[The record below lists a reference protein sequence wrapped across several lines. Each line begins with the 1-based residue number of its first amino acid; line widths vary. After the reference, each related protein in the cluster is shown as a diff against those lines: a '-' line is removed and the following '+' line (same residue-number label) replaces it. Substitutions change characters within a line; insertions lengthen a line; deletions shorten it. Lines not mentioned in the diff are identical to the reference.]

1 MTDRSVAAEQDAGA
15 APPAAEIGAVR
26 PERVAWTVLLVAF
39 VCFCVLTIGIV
50 FGVYQFLFQSAVALP
65 VSLEVS
71 KGTVGITGA
80 DLIEAV
86 ERDQRN
92 LTDTATSI
100 STDALSQATI
110 QIHNLTDGDA
120 QPSLLAAVTLR
131 GNTVLTF
138 DYANTPRFDWSQL
151 PQRIQFTSLRGALD
165 ILVAGVG
172 VRSLQMDIYS
182 NEPSGGGVHVQLL
195 SKGRYRLSASEDEV
209 RLLSLSGQGT
219 ARFLDDPGSPRSA
232 RAGQE
237 LVMRLGSRS
246 VIQQERIQNVLDNPT
261 FSLIEPAVEGA
272 DSTGAPPS
280 WECAA
285 PPDQTP
291 QGTYSLVE
299 FEGRQ
304 GMRLRRVNN
313 ARTNGEVRC
322 TQVFPGGLDVS
333 GFDTMRIL
341 TTFSPENQ
349 SLSVCGSLASEC
361 ILMLRIDYRDAYENH
376 GSWLRGFY
384 YAEDVTG
391 AARKTCASCIQDH
404 IHTRQAVWYTFDSDN
419 LLNLI
424 AEEIRPFR
432 IDSVTFYASGHQFD
446 IVVGEVILLVGNS
459 TINGGNGG

>member
-1 MTDRSVAAEQDAGA
+1 MTDHSPATAAET
-15 APPAAEIGAVR
+15 APATEIGAAH
-26 PERVAWTVLLVAF
+26 PERIAWMVLLVAF
-39 VCFCVLTIGIV
+39 ACFCVLTIGIV
-50 FGVYQFLFQSAVALP
+50 FGVYQFLFQSTVALP
-65 VSLEVS
+65 VSLEVAI
-71 KGTVGITGA
+71 GTVGITGA
-80 DLIEAV
+80 DMIEAV

-92 LTDTATSI
+92 LTDTGTSI
-100 STDALSQATI
+100 STDALSQATL
-110 QIHNLTDGDA
+110 QIHSLAADNNDVA
-120 QPSLLAAVTLR
+120 QSALLVAVTLQ

-151 PQRIQFTSLRGALD
+151 PQRIQFTSLQGALD
-165 ILVAGVG
+165 ILVTGAGE
-172 VRSLQMDIYS
+172 RSLQMDIYID
-182 NEPSGGGVHVQLL
+182 EPGGGVQVQLL
-195 SKGRYRLSASEDEV
+195 SKGRYRLSASADEV
-209 RLLSLSGQGT
+209 RLLSLSGRGT
-219 ARFLDDPGSPRSA
+219 ARFVDETGSPNSV

-246 VIQQERIQNVLDNPT
+246 VTQQERMQNVLNNPT
-261 FSLIEPAVEGA
+261 FSLIEPIGGGA
-272 DSTGAPPS
+272 ASAEVPAG
-280 WECAA
+280 WECDV

-291 QGTYSLVE
+291 QGSYSLVE
-299 FEGRQ
+299 FEGRPS
-304 GMRLRRVNN
+304 MRLRRVNH

-322 TQVFPGGLDVS
+322 TQVFPDGLDVS
-333 GFDTMRIL
+333 GFDTLRIL

-361 ILMLRIDYRDAYENH
+361 ILMLRIDYRDIYNNH

-424 AEEIRPFR
+424 AEENHPFL

-446 IVVGEVILLVGNS
+446 VVVGEVILLVGNA
-459 TINGGNGG
+459 TNNGGNGS

>member
-1 MTDRSVAAEQDAGA
+1 MIDHSPLAAPDADT
-15 APPAAEIGAVR
+15 APPAAETDAAN
-26 PERVAWTVLLVAF
+26 PERIAWMVLLVAF
-39 VCFCVLTIGIV
+39 ACFCVLTIGIV
-50 FGVYQFLFQSAVALP
+50 LGVYQFLFQSTVALP
-65 VSLEVS
+65 VSLEVAI
-71 KGTVGITGA
+71 GTVGITGA

-100 STDALSQATI
+100 STDAQSQATLQFHI
-110 QIHNLTDGDA
+110 LPDDDA
-120 QPSLLAAVTLR
+120 QTALLAAVTLQ

-138 DYANTPRFDWSQL
+138 DSANTPRFDWSQL

-165 ILVAGVG
+165 ILVAAGG
-172 VRSLQMDIYS
+172 ERSLQMDIYID
-182 NEPSGGGVHVQLL
+182 EPDGGVHVQLL

-209 RLLSLSGQGT
+209 RLLSLSGRGT
-219 ARFLDDPGSPRSA
+219 ARFLDEPGSPGSA

-246 VIQQERIQNVLDNPT
+246 VIQQERMQSVLNSPI
-261 FSLIEPAVEGA
+261 FSLNELAAEGA
-272 DSTGAPPS
+272 DSTVAPPG
-280 WECAA
+280 WECVA

-304 GMRLRRVNN
+304 GVRLRRVNQ

-361 ILMLRIDYRDAYENH
+361 ILMLRIDYHDMYDNH

-424 AEEIRPFR
+424 AEENHPFL

-446 IVVGEVILLVGNS
+446 IVVGEVILLVGTS
-459 TINGGNGG
+459 TINGGNGS